1 MSGGAGVR
9 RDGPADPCQSE
20 EDAWQESVRKQKET
34 QDLLKWVNSP
44 KNEKAVKKLGITK
57 SIAEWSTAVSKAA
70 DANKDA
76 ALEVDKAHEAHQK
89 CKKKHGLE

>member
-9 RDGPADPCQSE
+9 RDGPANLCQSE
-20 EDAWQESVRKQKET
+20 EDAWQESISKHKATER
-34 QDLLKWVNSP
+34 LLKWVNSP
-44 KNEKAVKKLGITK
+44 ENEKAVKKLGITK
-57 SIAEWSTAVSKAA
+57 SIAEWSTAVRKAA

-76 ALEVDKAHEAHQK
+76 ALEVGKAFEAHQK